1 MTENEKT
8 EAVAAA
14 VDEAIAES
22 PTARRHAIEQQVREN
37 DARIQAL
44 LAQKIAIDKIDIISV
59 RLATLVEQLLGTIDD
74 PRHLDYEAAVQAKM
88 SAALSDIESQV
99 RRATLLNGVHIVD
112 PRADGHGRPQ

>member
-1 MTENEKT
+1 VTEHEKA

-59 RLATLVEQLLGTIDD
+59 RLQALAEFLLGDMDD
-74 PRHLDYEAAVQAKM
+74 PWRLGYEGAVQAKL

-99 RRATLLNGVHIVD
+99 RRATLLNGVRIVD